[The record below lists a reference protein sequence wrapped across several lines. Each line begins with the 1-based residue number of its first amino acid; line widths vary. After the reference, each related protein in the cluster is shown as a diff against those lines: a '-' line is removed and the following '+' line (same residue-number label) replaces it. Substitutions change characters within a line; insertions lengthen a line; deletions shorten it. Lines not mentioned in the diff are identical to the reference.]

1 MPTASNRPSPRIE
14 SGTLVTNEQQP
25 SGLKTFF
32 AVYQFVVPL
41 TLFPL
46 AYWLWWRRLDGD
58 HAVTALILFVPVV
71 FYQLFVMIGVI
82 RLRLWRMNTWPTIR
96 GLRPHHGFVLGTASA
111 LLIYVTMRMT
121 PVGAG
126 DVAAF
131 LTSAFLGAS
140 VFGFWNWW
148 YETYAI
154 KSGFISIYTKQVAE
168 GASAEEAV
176 TGYAPVLFGSMGAC
190 YGITVRAAEVL
201 LTRAH
206 SDLTY
211 WSVAVVGGLA
221 MILVPTVIYEI
232 LHRRRYGETSLRSYK
247 DVIER
252 P

>member
-1 MPTASNRPSPRIE
+1 LPRIE
-14 SGTLVTNEQQP
+14 PETLVTNKQRK
-25 SGLKTFF
+25 SGLRTFF

-41 TLFPL
+41 ALFPL
-46 AYWLWWRRLDGD
+46 AYWLWWRRLDED

-82 RLRLWRMNTWPTIR
+82 RLRMWRMNTWPTIR

-111 LLIYVTMRMT
+111 LLIYVATRMT
-121 PVGAG
+121 PVGTG
-126 DVAAF
+126 GLAAF

-154 KSGFISIYTKQVAE
+154 KSGFISIFTRRVAQ

-176 TGYAPVLFGSMGAC
+176 TDYAPVLFGSMGAC
-190 YGITVRAAEVL
+190 YGIMVRAAEVL
-201 LTRAH
+201 LTSEH
-206 SDLTY
+206 SDFTY
-211 WSVAVVGGLA
+211 WSVAVIGGLA
-221 MILVPTVIYEI
+221 MILVPTGLYEI
-232 LHRRRYGETSLRSYK
+232 LHRRRYGETGLRSYK

-252 P
+252 R